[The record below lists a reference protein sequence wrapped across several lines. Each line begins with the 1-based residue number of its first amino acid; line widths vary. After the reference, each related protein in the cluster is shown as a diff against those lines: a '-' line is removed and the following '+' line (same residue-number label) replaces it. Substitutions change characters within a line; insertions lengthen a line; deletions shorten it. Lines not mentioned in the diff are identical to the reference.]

1 MLIWLLYFSLP
12 SACAKRLEVLKLY
25 DSIKTGVSQCHNT
38 GNEKESSGTTKFVFR
53 FLNLKLLGYNNIEIE
68 ILKY

>member
-1 MLIWLLYFSLP
+1 MLILLLYFSLP

-38 GNEKESSGTTKFVFR
+38 GNEKESSGTTIFVFC
-53 FLNLKLLGYNNIEIE
+53 FFNLKLLGYNNIEIL
-68 ILKY
+68 I